1 MTVEELKA
9 RLPLP
14 ELLLRLALFDYLPA
28 IGTHRCPLHQEK
40 HGASF
45 SLFRK
50 AHEWRWKCHGACDVG
65 GDEVSLLCV
74 VQSCT
79 RREAIHRYYAL
90 LPGVTSAIAHPP
102 SRRNTT
108 GARGCQLHRQV
119 VFPDDL
125 APGSREDL
133 QTVASLRRVDF
144 WAVASMQQAGVL
156 AFGTVCGERCW
167 VVLDH
172 SRRCAEARR
181 MNGACFPGGGKVH
194 TLRGSDK
201 SWPVGL
207 QLPRDLTGCF
217 QHFLLVEGS
226 GDLVA
231 AYHWSLQLGANC
243 LPIALLGA
251 GMKRI
256 HPQALE
262 QLAGSCIRI
271 VPHDDPAGR
280 SAVDAWQLQL
290 RRANCT
296 VYIFRIH
303 DITLPDGGR
312 GKDLNDTTAL
322 GTDVYGKLE
331 GLFSWK

>member
-1 MTVEELKA
+1 MTVEELKV

-14 ELLLRLALFDYLPA
+14 ELLVRLALFDYVPSV
-28 IGTHRCPLHQEK
+28 GTHRCPLHREK
-40 HGASF
+40 QGASF

-50 AHEWRWKCHGACDVG
+50 AQGWGWKCHGACGVG
-65 GDEVSLLCV
+65 GDEVSLLAM

-79 RREAIHRYYAL
+79 RREAIPRYHAL
-90 LPGVTSAIAHPP
+90 LNGPHPLGACPHSTHATSMRP
-102 SRRNTT
+102 RLEM
-108 GARGCQLHRQV
+108 QRQV
-119 VFPDDL
+119 AFPEDL
-125 APGSREDL
+125 GPGSRADL
-133 QTVASLRRVDF
+133 ETVAALRQVDF
-144 WAVASMQQAGVL
+144 WAVATMQQAGVL
-156 AFGTVCGERCW
+156 AFGTVRGERCW
-167 VVLDH
+167 VVLDE

-181 MNGACFPGGGKVH
+181 LNGTCFPGSGKVH

-207 QLPRDLTGCF
+207 QLPRDRTRF
-217 QHFLLVEGS
+217 FRHFLLVEGS

-231 AYHWSLQLGANC
+231 AYHWALLLGPNC

-256 HPQALE
+256 HPEALE
-262 QLAGSCIRI
+262 LLRGASVRI

-290 RRANCT
+290 RRVGCT
-296 VYIFRIH
+296 VYIFRMH
-303 DITLPDGGR
+303 DITLPDGRR

-322 GTDVYGKLE
+322 SADVAGKLE

>member
-1 MTVEELKA
+1 MTVDELKA

-14 ELLLRLALFDYLPA
+14 ELLVRLALFDEVPA
-28 IGTHRCPLHQEK
+28 IGTHRCPLHREK

-50 AHEWRWKCHGACDVG
+50 TQGWGWKCHGACGVG
-65 GDEVSLLCV
+65 GDEVSLIAAA
-74 VQSCT
+74 QSCT
-79 RREAIHRYYAL
+79 RREAIARYRAL
-90 LPGVTSAIAHPP
+90 LSGPLPHGALSP
-102 SRRNTT
+102 SKLPTES
-108 GARGCQLHRQV
+108 GAGCEMQRQV
-119 VFPDDL
+119 VFPDDMG
-125 APGSREDL
+125 PGSRADL
-133 QTVASLRRVDF
+133 ETVAALRQVDF
-144 WAVASMQQAGVL
+144 WAVALMQQAGVL
-156 AFGTVCGERCW
+156 AFGTVRGERCW
-167 VVLDH
+167 IVLDA

-181 MNGACFPGGGKVH
+181 MNGACFSNGGKVH

-207 QLPRDLTGCF
+207 HLPLDLTRHF
-217 QHFLLVEGS
+217 RRFLLVEGS

-231 AYHWSLQLGANC
+231 AYHWALQLGPNC

-256 HPQALE
+256 HPEALE
-262 QLAGSCIRI
+262 QLRGASVRI

-290 RRANCT
+290 RHAGCT
-296 VYIFRIH
+296 VYLFRMH
-303 DITLPDGGR
+303 DITLPDGRR

-322 GTDVYGKLE
+322 GTDVAGKLE